1 MLQLT
6 RWERKETDDFAGSRG
21 CGAGLC
27 EAGPTGVSDPGY
39 HEDVTCDF
47 GPVGGETHGYITGS
61 CFATGHEKPNEVA
74 RTPERARS
82 GRTPARTA
90 MRKISYPVSRTT
102 LLTET
107 RLPPP
112 EYIPPEGPT

>member
-6 RWERKETDDFAGSRG
+6 RWERKKT
-21 CGAGLC
+21 
-27 EAGPTGVSDPGY
+27 
-39 HEDVTCDF
+39 HDF
-47 GPVGGETHGYITGS
+47 GPVGGETYGYITVS
-61 CFATGHEKPNEVA
+61 RFATGQEKADEVA
-74 RTPERARS
+74 RTPERVRS
-82 GRTPARTA
+82 GRTPARSVV
-90 MRKISYPVSRTT
+90 RKISYPVSRTT